1 MLKEMANRQ
10 YISIT
15 KRAKPNRSI
24 SPIPLY
30 RPKKSIN
37 QVNVGANLFKKKMAG
52 KTTTYFISNCSLN
65 ESMNKSSS
73 KNPNN
78 SICSYNTQTMSSSNS
93 KIRLQKPSTNLS
105 ISTHVH
111 SKSFIEKSPNKK
123 GKKMIKNNSV
133 TEINTMLHENNKGFI
148 DLIQKK
154 YASSCSSTKRTKST
168 DKDYYKS
175 METLLTELRTK
186 GFDKYQEEIRK
197 KMNLKKELETS
208 ISTLQ
213 NELIMYNNKKRY
225 WLKENGK
232 VVQKINELKS
242 ASERYKSMNFDLDV
256 YHKHNPDAKKDH
268 AKGKDESVQKEK
280 EISSTKGEISI
291 LQEKIKKMNK
301 MIFDMEK
308 SNDNLRNQI
317 SIVKKHSDI
326 LRTKIEITDKNNNEV
341 ILGMASI
348 FTAK

>member
-1 MLKEMANRQ
+1 
-10 YISIT
+10 
-15 KRAKPNRSI
+15 
-24 SPIPLY
+24 
-30 RPKKSIN
+30 
-37 QVNVGANLFKKKMAG
+37 
-52 KTTTYFISNCSLN
+52 
-65 ESMNKSSS
+65 
-73 KNPNN
+73 
-78 SICSYNTQTMSSSNS
+78 
-93 KIRLQKPSTNLS
+93 
-105 ISTHVH
+105 
-111 SKSFIEKSPNKK
+111 
-123 GKKMIKNNSV
+123 
-133 TEINTMLHENNKGFI
+133 
-148 DLIQKK
+148 
-154 YASSCSSTKRTKST
+154 
-168 DKDYYKS
+168 

-256 YHKHNPDAKKDH
+256 
-268 AKGKDESVQKEK
+268 KDEIVQKEK

>member
-1 MLKEMANRQ
+1 
-10 YISIT
+10 
-15 KRAKPNRSI
+15 
-24 SPIPLY
+24 
-30 RPKKSIN
+30 
-37 QVNVGANLFKKKMAG
+37 
-52 KTTTYFISNCSLN
+52 
-65 ESMNKSSS
+65 
-73 KNPNN
+73 
-78 SICSYNTQTMSSSNS
+78 
-93 KIRLQKPSTNLS
+93 
-105 ISTHVH
+105 
-111 SKSFIEKSPNKK
+111 
-123 GKKMIKNNSV
+123 
-133 TEINTMLHENNKGFI
+133 
-148 DLIQKK
+148 
-154 YASSCSSTKRTKST
+154 
-168 DKDYYKS
+168 
-175 METLLTELRTK
+175 
-186 GFDKYQEEIRK
+186 
-197 KMNLKKELETS
+197 
-208 ISTLQ
+208 
-213 NELIMYNNKKRY
+213 MYNNTKRY

-256 YHKHNPDAKKDH
+256 YHKHNPDAKKDL
-268 AKGKDESVQKEK
+268 AKVKDEIVQKEK